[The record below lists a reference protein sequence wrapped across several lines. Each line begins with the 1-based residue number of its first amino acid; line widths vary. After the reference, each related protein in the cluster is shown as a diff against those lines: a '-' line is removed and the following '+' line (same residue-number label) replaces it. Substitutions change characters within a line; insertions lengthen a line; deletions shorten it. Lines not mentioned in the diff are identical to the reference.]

1 MKRGVKK
8 LELRRYD
15 PRKDRDDLKELFDN
29 FMKNKSYFN
38 SNWNKFEYELSKR
51 SLNLQYRNSMIMA
64 EEEGGKMVGWGTY
77 TIFRDYLGNDRA
89 IIHQILTRKE
99 DSYKKGIEEVI
110 IRELMSY
117 IESTHGINKF
127 YAICPDSDGNL
138 RSLLLK
144 LGLKKSD
151 FIWYENP

>member
-1 MKRGVKK
+1 MKRGDKK

-15 PRKDRDDLKELFDN
+15 PRKDMDALKELFDD
-29 FMKNKSYFN
+29 FIKNKSYFK
-38 SNWNKFEYELSKR
+38 SNWNNFEYELNKR

-64 EEEGGKMVGWGTY
+64 EEEGKMVGWGTY
-77 TIFRDYLGNDRA
+77 TIFRDYLGNDR
-89 IIHQILTRKE
+89 ILIHQIITRKE
-99 DSYKKGIEEVI
+99 DSYKKGIEELI
-110 IRELMSY
+110 IRELMGY

-127 YAICPDSDGNL
+127 FVICPDSDGNL

-151 FIWYENP
+151 FIWYEKP